1 MAYKFWANHSP
12 ASWIRTIRT
21 LPQRVQR
28 YFTNL
33 YTKWLVKTGRVLER
47 AGSYN
52 GILTMLGK
60 HVVEELVIK
69 GLKGEKI

>member
-1 MAYKFWANHSP
+1 
-12 ASWIRTIRT
+12 
-21 LPQRVQR
+21 
-28 YFTNL
+28 
-33 YTKWLVKTGRVLER
+33 LVKTGRVLER